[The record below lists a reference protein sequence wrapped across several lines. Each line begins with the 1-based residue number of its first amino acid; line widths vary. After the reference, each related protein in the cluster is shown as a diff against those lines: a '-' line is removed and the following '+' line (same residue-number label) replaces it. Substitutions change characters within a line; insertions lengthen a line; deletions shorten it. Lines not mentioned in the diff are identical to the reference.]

1 LAAFDAYTGAR
12 QWSADLGARMVGAPT
27 VDYDGRMVYATV
39 QDQGIYALEAA
50 GGKIIWQQ
58 RFTFL
63 DARPGTV
70 ADSTVLASKNY
81 LYVVVR
87 TPDRQAYLVGL
98 SKKRGRQLTHHFCC
112 HILANRH

>member
-1 LAAFDAYTGAR
+1 MTATAYDNSYASTGKYPG
-12 QWSADLGARMVGAPT
+12 Q
-27 VDYDGRMVYATV
+27 
-39 QDQGIYALEAA
+39 A
-50 GGKIIWQQ
+50 GYGL
-58 RFTFL
+58 TASGTY
-63 DARPGTV
+63 ARPGTV